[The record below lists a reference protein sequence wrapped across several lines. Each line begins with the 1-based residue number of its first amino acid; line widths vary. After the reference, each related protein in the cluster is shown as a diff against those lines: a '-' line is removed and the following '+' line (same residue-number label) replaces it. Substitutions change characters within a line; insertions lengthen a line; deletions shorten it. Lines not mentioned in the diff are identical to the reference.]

1 MTIRARRTAVATA
14 ATAPLA
20 WALAGALAAALV
32 PAAARAGTA
41 ALDAL
46 ALVST
51 AEPAAPATLALVGEP
66 PGDEPDGTS
75 ERASADDGPA
85 DGEPVD
91 ATGANDVALLE
102 LDSPALSL
110 RLALEPHELVA
121 GVDGRP
127 DAAASAAWEATF
139 GAPAPTAYRGD
150 VPGSDGSWARLLEAD
165 GAWSGHVAV
174 DGTLWR
180 VDPVRGPAPDGATRG
195 ATDADGPVV
204 GHAVR
209 RLAGVDPS
217 PGASVDGHDGAPVL
231 RIGVVVDSRFDARHG
246 GRGLERA
253 LAIVNGVDG
262 LFRAT
267 LGIGLAIDAVRVHAD
282 PATDP
287 LVAGGDTVESML
299 ETFRLVRDA
308 DPELP
313 ADLALVHLFT
323 GLEDARG
330 AFGLGYVDAA
340 CRGDGWATAL
350 STPFAFDM
358 LLAAHEMAHVVGATH
373 DDDPSCAGLADETDL
388 MRSTLSGRTRATF
401 SACSVAAVRR
411 TLESGCLVGGRVA
424 APR

>member
-1 MTIRARRTAVATA
+1 MIRARRTAVATA
-14 ATAPLA
+14 AAVPLA

-51 AEPAAPATLALVGEP
+51 AEPAASATLALVGEP
-66 PGDEPDGTS
+66 SGDERDGAAGTASVDDDPAQPAGPD
-75 ERASADDGPA
+75 
-85 DGEPVD
+85 
-91 ATGANDVALLE
+91 DVALLE

-127 DAAASAAWEATF
+127 DAATSAAWEATF

-180 VDPVRGPAPDGATRG
+180 VDPVRGPDP
-195 ATDADGPVV
+195 DGPVV

-217 PGASVDGHDGAPVL
+217 PGASVDDHDGVPVL
-231 RIGVVVDSRFDARHG
+231 RIGVVVDSSFDAAHG

-253 LAIVNGVDG
+253 LAIVNGADG

-267 LGIGLAIDAVRVHAD
+267 LGVGLAIDAVRVHAD

-373 DDDPSCAGLADETDL
+373 DDDPSCAGLATEADL
-388 MRSTLSGRTRATF
+388 MWSTLSGRTRAAF

-411 TLESGCLVGGRVA
+411 TLESGCLVDGRVA